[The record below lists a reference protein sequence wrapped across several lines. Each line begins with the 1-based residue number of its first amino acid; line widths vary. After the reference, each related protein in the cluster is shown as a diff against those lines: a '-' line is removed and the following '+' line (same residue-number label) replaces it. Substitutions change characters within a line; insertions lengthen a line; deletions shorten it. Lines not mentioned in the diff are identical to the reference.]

1 MHPGRSVAAL
11 FETDRHRA
19 MELDS
24 SDVARLQRFFEL
36 NPGYFFAVG
45 GQPPTPSEGEEEI
58 HGALPDGWPYTRKWI
73 IGFEDDAG
81 SMIGMANIVSD
92 LLAPR
97 VWHIG
102 LFMVATG
109 LHGSGAAYALYR
121 HLEHWAFDLGAR
133 WLRLGVVEGNTRAE
147 RFWERCAFVDVRKRD
162 AVAMGKRIN
171 TLRVMA
177 KPLAGG
183 TLDKYLALVA
193 RDRPESC

>member
-1 MHPGRSVAAL
+1 
-11 FETDRHRA
+11 
-19 MELDS
+19 
-24 SDVARLQRFFEL
+24 
-36 NPGYFFAVG
+36 
-45 GQPPTPSEGEEEI
+45 
-58 HGALPDGWPYTRKWI
+58 
-73 IGFEDDAG
+73 
-81 SMIGMANIVSD
+81 MIGMANIVSD